1 MSRPDA
7 FPWLILTPWR
17 YSTRWRQALGFFCLA
32 AIVFNVA
39 ALFIPALLRFVLPVI
54 ILIGIAA
61 VTDFAHG
68 YHQHRKFKK
77 TMKAV
82 RLWSKVIEGKVK
94 EEDLTPEQREEIA
107 VQRASAY
114 IGRTDG

>member
-1 MSRPDA
+1 MPRPNA
-7 FPWLILTPWR
+7 LPWLIFAPWR
-17 YSTRWRQALGFFCLA
+17 YSSWWRRALGFFCLV

-54 ILIGIAA
+54 ILLGIAA
-61 VTDFAHG
+61 VADYAHG
-68 YHQHRKFKK
+68 YREYRKFKK
-77 TMKAV
+77 TMKAL
-82 RLWSKVIEGKVK
+82 RLWSKVIEGKIRD
-94 EEDLTPEQREEIA
+94 EDLTPEQREEIA